1 MHDTRNRVLALLFA
15 GHTQAKIGRTL
26 GIAKSTVAYHC
37 RRVREP
43 DARFRR
49 RYDWKTV
56 QAYYDEGH
64 TVRECA
70 AHFGF
75 STYSWHAAKKRGA
88 IVTRPKEM
96 PIDQLLSGSRRD
108 RGHVKRRLLKAG
120 LLTEQCRQ
128 CGLTDWRERPLALEL
143 HHINGNGRDNR
154 LQNLALLCPNCHSQ
168 TDSWGGRN
176 SSGATRTPGHSVFDR
191 A

>member
-1 MHDTRNRVLALLFA
+1 MNNTRERVLGLLRD
-15 GHTQAKIGRTL
+15 GRSQAEIGREL

-49 RYDWKTV
+49 RYDWKAV

-88 IVTRPKEM
+88 IVTRPYEM
-96 PIDQLLSGSRRD
+96 SIDVLLASTRRD
-108 RGHVKRRLLKAG
+108 RGH
-120 LLTEQCRQ
+120 
-128 CGLTDWRERPLALEL
+128 
-143 HHINGNGRDNR
+143 I
-154 LQNLALLCPNCHSQ
+154 
-168 TDSWGGRN
+168 
-176 SSGATRTPGHSVFDR
+176 SV